1 VQPLLEIDIFSIE
14 IDFHILADPNAPD
27 FRHTEVAHGVA
38 HRISLRIEH
47 RFLRFNDHV
56 NFHVSHA
63 NADLLRNK
71 REAVPL
77 RHERSARVSPRMQR
91 IGWRIPA
98 AWLTLCIVWSST
110 WLAIKVGLRDLPPIS
125 FVAIRFLIAII
136 VLTAVSAGR
145 VRLLPRH
152 RADYV
157 VLAFT
162 GILMFAVNYT
172 LLFWGELYVSSG
184 LAAVLQAT
192 IPIFGMIFA
201 HWMLPDE
208 PLRLQRLMGALLALG
223 GVALICMRLLSFSGV
238 LAFWGGVGISLG
250 GAGAAFSNVVL
261 KKRAIQI
268 APAMLA
274 AWQMIFGTAP
284 LLILGVIVDG
294 NPARFHWSTMTIFC
308 LLYLA
313 IIGSSLTFLLLYWLL
328 PRMTVTNLQTIS
340 LITPPG
346 ALMLGWA
353 LGGEKFPLWS
363 LLGAAVVLAG
373 VWMIFRRTKD
383 QRVVEAVAVIP
394 DRG

>member
-1 VQPLLEIDIFSIE
+1 
-14 IDFHILADPNAPD
+14 
-27 FRHTEVAHGVA
+27 
-38 HRISLRIEH
+38 
-47 RFLRFNDHV
+47 
-56 NFHVSHA
+56 
-63 NADLLRNK
+63 
-71 REAVPL
+71 
-77 RHERSARVSPRMQR
+77 MQR

-145 VRLLPRH
+145 VRLLPLH
-152 RADYV
+152 RADYIA
-157 VLAFT
+157 LAFT
-162 GILMFAVNYT
+162 GILMFAINYT
-172 LLFWGELYVSSG
+172 LLFWGELHVSSG

-208 PLRLQRLMGALLALG
+208 PLRLQKLMGALLALA
-223 GVALICMRLLSFSGV
+223 GVALICARLLTFSGL

-274 AWQMIFGTAP
+274 AWQMIFGTVP
-284 LLILGVIVDG
+284 LLFLGFIVDG
-294 NPARFHWSTMTIFC
+294 DPARFNWTMMSIFC

-313 IIGSSLTFLLLYWLL
+313 VIGSALTFLLLYWLL
-328 PRMTVTNLQTIS
+328 PRMSVTNLQTIS

-346 ALMLGWA
+346 AVMLGWSI
-353 LGGEKFPLWS
+353 GGETFPPWS
-363 LLGAAVVLAG
+363 LFGAAFVLLG
-373 VWMIFRRTKD
+373 VWTIFRRTRD
-383 QRVVEAVAVIP
+383 QRLVEAAAGFP